1 MLQALL
7 WDVDGTL
14 GETER
19 DGHRVAF
26 NQAFESLDVPWR
38 WSEAYYGELLSVT
51 GGRERLLHDMQR
63 HSDAPS
69 DESARR
75 TLAEQ
80 LHRLKNA
87 HYARI
92 VREGRLPL
100 RPGVAE
106 LMSDCERAGLRMGIA
121 TTTSRSNVT
130 ALLEQHLGP
139 KWHSRFVTV
148 VCAEEAPKK
157 KPDPQVYQMALA
169 SLRLHAHE
177 AVAIEDSPAGMQA
190 ALSAGLP
197 VIVTHSGY
205 FPAFRSDAALAV
217 GSSLAQTEG
226 WRPRAAAGAERIDLS
241 QITAWFE
248 RSPRA
253 Q

>member
-1 MLQALL
+1 VLQVLL

-14 GETER
+14 AETER

-26 NQAFESLDVPWR
+26 NQSFESLGVPWR
-38 WSEAYYGELLSVT
+38 WSEAYYGELLLVA

-63 HSDAPS
+63 QSGAPS
-69 DESARR
+69 DESARQA
-75 TLAEQ
+75 LAER
-80 LHRLKNA
+80 LHRLKNE
-87 HYARI
+87 HYARL

-121 TTTSRSNVT
+121 TTTSGSNVA
-130 ALLEQHLGP
+130 ALLEQHLGS
-139 KWHSRFVTV
+139 KWRSRFVAV

-169 SLRLHAHE
+169 SLQLSAHE

-197 VIVTHSGY
+197 VVVTHSGY
-205 FPAFRSDAALAV
+205 FPGFRTDAALAA
-217 GSSLAQTEG
+217 GPSLGQSEG
-226 WRPRAAAGAERIDLS
+226 WRPRAEARATRIDLA
-241 QITAWFE
+241 QITEWFA